1 MSQVGKERVWSVIVA
16 ATVIRSCQHSY
27 LITLQ
32 AMFSERR
39 QPTKSKSSGK
49 SGSTDSHTERPVKQF
64 LTKSAVAACVTYI
77 LISKGDSLST
87 LSIHSLYGE

>member
-32 AMFSERR
+32 AMFSERG
-39 QPTKSKSSGK
+39 QPIKIKSSGK
-49 SGSTDSHTERPVKQF
+49 FGSTDSHTGHSFKQF
-64 LTKSAVAACVTYI
+64 LTKSAVAACVTYT
-77 LISKGDSLST
+77 LISKGDSLSA
-87 LSIHSLYGE
+87 LSIHNLYGV